1 MDSKKADETHDNI
14 INERIALSRQGIIIA
29 SVVISGDKSSVIG
42 SPKLRSVG
50 FSEEH
55 YENTALKSASKMVQV
70 LLEEKWLKVLDW
82 DDIESKIAETIAT
95 HIYKETRKRPIVLPI
110 LETNK

>member
-1 MDSKKADETHDNI
+1 
-14 INERIALSRQGIIIA
+14 
-29 SVVISGDKSSVIG
+29 
-42 SPKLRSVG
+42 
-50 FSEEH
+50 
-55 YENTALKSASKMVQV
+55 MVQV